1 MPRGIVNSIANIL
14 QITKGGSSGSGDRM
28 PAIWFHPR
36 TNKLYICTSIGN
48 HVNHC
53 VSQNSNLPSWSYT
66 NIRVTQKIDK
76 SCMKYRYKI
85 FVNGTLIHAVDNGNP
100 LFLKNVR
107 VYLSN
112 PWHQAANALVKNL
125 RVTSS
130 QGGNLF

>member
-1 MPRGIVNSIANIL
+1 VSVKI
-14 QITKGGSSGSGDRM
+14 QICPLG
-28 PAIWFHPR
+28 
-36 TNKLYICTSIGN
+36 
-48 HVNHC
+48 
-53 VSQNSNLPSWSYT
+53 
-66 NIRVTQKIDK
+66 VTPTFVLH
-76 SCMKYRYKI
+76 RYKI